1 MNKKTFA
8 RLASIFGLV
17 AVMALLITAALG
29 VQGQA
34 LSSSSTTAGNAGTLL
49 NSPMHL
55 LSGGSNN
62 SSHPQ
67 QPSGMPYTQGAQ
79 LLDGS
84 GHPLTLHG
92 AQIESPFNYIQG
104 WQIGTPITKY
114 LNPAV
119 FQAMAQQY
127 HMNELRLPISNW
139 IYATNPSK
147 YLSLLDQVIQ
157 QANSAG
163 LYVVLDLHDDGKS
176 GSPYGDN
183 AQMPKEQ
190 DLVFWQT
197 IAAHYKTNSM
207 VMFDLFNE
215 PQTKGWSTWLNGGGS
230 IDGAPIIG
238 FQNMVNAVRAVGAK
252 QVIIV
257 EAGQAGDNGT
267 QDKGWMSIG
276 SDTINDPNIMYSLH
290 EYQDITLSAQ
300 QQDAKWGSILNHYP
314 IFYGEWAMLP
324 NGQGKSGADHCKGIA
339 HDQAD
344 AITNNFL
351 NYMASRNANWS
362 AWEFEPYFLI
372 QSETTFAPT
381 TLNIP
386 WTCGDSSNHAGMGE
400 VIKQF
405 LTSHNNVSR
414 GALIRPFLSRGK

>member
-1 MNKKTFA
+1 MNKKIVA
-8 RLASIFGLV
+8 RLASIFGLI

-29 VQGQA
+29 VQGQ
-34 LSSSSTTAGNAGTLL
+34 SSASSDAAADNAGALF

-55 LSGGSNN
+55 LSGKSGST
-62 SSHPQ
+62 PQ
-67 QPSGMPYTQGAQ
+67 PHNPMGMPFTHGAQ
-79 LLDGS
+79 LMDGS
-84 GHPLTLHG
+84 DHPLTLRG
-92 AQIESPFNYIQG
+92 AQIESPFNYING
-104 WQIGTPITKY
+104 WNIGTPVTRY

-119 FQAMAQQY
+119 FQAMTQQY

-139 IYATNPSK
+139 IYNLNPSK
-147 YLSLLDQVIQ
+147 YLGLLDQVVQ

-163 LYVVLDLHDDGKS
+163 LYVVLDLHDDAKS

-190 DLVFWQT
+190 DLVFWQA
-197 IAAHYKTNSM
+197 IAAHYKNNDM

-230 IDGAPIIG
+230 IDGATIVG

-257 EAGQAGDNGT
+257 EAGQAGDNGA

-276 SDTINDPNIMYSLH
+276 NDTINDPNIMYSLH

-300 QQDAKWGSILNHYP
+300 LQDAKWGSILNHYP

-324 NGQGKSGADHCKGIA
+324 NGQGKSGAQHCKGISP
-339 HDQAD
+339 DQAD

-351 NYMASRNANWS
+351 NYMTSRNANWS

-372 QSETTFAPT
+372 QSEQTFAPT
-381 TLNIP
+381 TLDIP
-386 WTCGDSSNHAGMGE
+386 WTCGDSSSHAGMGTLIE
-400 VIKQF
+400 QF
-405 LTSHNNVSR
+405 LTNHQ
-414 GALIRPFLSRGK
+414 